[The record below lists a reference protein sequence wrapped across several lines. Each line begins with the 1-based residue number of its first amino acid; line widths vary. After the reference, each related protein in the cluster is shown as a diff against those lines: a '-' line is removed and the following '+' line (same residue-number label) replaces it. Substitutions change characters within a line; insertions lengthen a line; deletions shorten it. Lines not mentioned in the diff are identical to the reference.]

1 MWSNGWYSSHSEL
14 TTKENN
20 KRQNLYKKLART
32 IDFKIEKPIIYTC
45 LVLETWILAKPKQK
59 TRRKQLHSKV
69 FERIKESKWGTFCK
83 FMWIWD
89 LGRNIT
95 QWMLAESVSQCSAK
109 FYMQSVMVFS
119 NNLFNGEITF
129 HLKRILI
136 VRLCYYK
143 WKTWYKLL
151 SSSGV
156 KEFYTRQHDCVEI
169 L

>member
-1 MWSNGWYSSHSEL
+1 
-14 TTKENN
+14 
-20 KRQNLYKKLART
+20 
-32 IDFKIEKPIIYTC
+32 
-45 LVLETWILAKPKQK
+45 
-59 TRRKQLHSKV
+59 
-69 FERIKESKWGTFCK
+69 
-83 FMWIWD
+83 MWIWD

-95 QWMLAESVSQCSAK
+95 QWMLAESVSQYSAK

-151 SSSGV
+151 SSSGM
-156 KEFYTRQHDCVEI
+156 KEFYTPQHECVEI